1 MLVLKLSSFPV
12 SAGHVRYGE
21 FGQAVLSRLLDG
33 SSRRPPMYDLGF
45 LREEQRDVA
54 ASLEEKVYKHWDTS
68 DMAPARRRTVE
79 TLAEPTLEFLSWVD
93 GAPAFPEMVLQKF
106 AEGTS
111 AHAEVQGMKKELL
124 QAFPDSCRRTASASG
139 EQGGGPSRNVRASG
153 RPDFSIDGG
162 IQPLNLNRVIEKEHI
177 AASAFTVERTW
188 GCQAKIAF
196 VKNHNPQIRFKLKSH
211 YGCFAY
217 KPQ

>member
-1 MLVLKLSSFPV
+1 MLSLKLSSFPV
-12 SAGHVRYGE
+12 SAGPVRYGE

-33 SSRRPPMYDLGF
+33 SNRRPPLHYLGF

-79 TLAEPTLEFLSWVD
+79 ALAEPTLEFLSWVD
-93 GAPAFPEMVLQKF
+93 GAPAFPEMTLQKF

-124 QAFPDSCRRTASASG
+124 QAFPDSCRRTTGASG
-139 EQGGGPSRNVRASG
+139 EQGGGAGPPRTVRASG

-162 IQPLNLNRVIEKEHI
+162 IQPLNLDRVIQKEHI

-188 GCQAKIAF
+188 GCQAKMAY
-196 VKNHNPQIRFKLKSH
+196 VQTTLKSVSN
-211 YGCFAY
+211 
-217 KPQ
+217 

>member
-1 MLVLKLSSFPV
+1 MHFLKLSSCPV
-12 SAGHVRYGE
+12 SAGPVRYGE

-33 SSRRPPMYDLGF
+33 SSRRPPMYYLGF

-79 TLAEPTLEFLSWVD
+79 ALAEPTLEFLSWVD

-124 QAFPDSCRRTASASG
+124 RAFPDSSRRTAGASG
-139 EQGGGPSRNVRASG
+139 EQGQGGGPSRNVRASG

-177 AASAFTVERTW
+177 AASAFTVERTG

-196 VKNHNPQIRFKLKSH
+196 VKNHKVTLKSVSN
-211 YGCFAY
+211 
-217 KPQ
+217 